1 MRKIVLISG
10 HLCTGKSELAR
21 SLQEEFGYHI
31 VKSSDILKGI
41 ARERGDRD
49 DRLSLQRLGDQMD
62 QETDGKWLHE
72 QVFNHC
78 ASLSS
83 NVQVVID
90 NIRTHGQLT
99 HFRASHY
106 FDATH
111 VHLYVADIKETER
124 RWAARS
130 MSALGEAPTYPDA
143 DLLKNEDDIKFFKG
157 DADVRI
163 ETGRSDN
170 QDTLVR
176 VAARLG
182 LYSPPDFRCVD
193 VIVGGQY
200 GSEGKGN
207 IAAYLANEYDVLV
220 RVGGP
225 NAGHTVVSRSGE
237 YTYHQ
242 LPSGCKDS
250 NARILLGP
258 GMTINVQKLL
268 VEIKDCSLRED
279 RLFIDPQAM
288 IIEDED
294 LQAEKKIVNGIG
306 STGQGG
312 GAAAA
317 RRITNRLVGE
327 VRLARDVPELAPYV
341 GVGPNYKG
349 STMQRLEEA
358 YRAGQSILLEGTQGS
373 GLSLYHGE
381 YPYVT
386 SRDTNVA
393 GCLAE
398 AGISPSRVR
407 RILIVVRATPI
418 RVGNPKEG
426 GTSGNIKHE
435 TKFSVVAEAAELPAE
450 ELERYEITSTTG
462 RDRRVGWFN
471 WEQFRKT
478 CALNAP
484 TDIVLTFADYVSGI
498 NRNARR
504 FDQLSPQTIMFI
516 EELERIAHAPVSL
529 ISTRFPRGDK
539 AMGDLRNIIDRRDW
553 LGRKKQTA

>member
-1 MRKIVLISG
+1 M
-10 HLCTGKSELAR
+10 A
-21 SLQEEFGYHI
+21 
-31 VKSSDILKGI
+31 
-41 ARERGDRD
+41 
-49 DRLSLQRLGDQMD
+49 LQRLGDQMD

-72 QVFNHC
+72 QVLNHC
-78 ASLSS
+78 SSLSPG
-83 NVQVVID
+83 VEVVID
-90 NIRTHGQLT
+90 NVRTRGQLA
-99 HFRASHY
+99 HFRASQY
-106 FDATH
+106 FDTNH
-111 VHLYVADIKETER
+111 VHLYVADVNETDR
-124 RWAARS
+124 RWAERA
-130 MSALGEAPTYPDA
+130 MAAPGAAPTYPDA
-143 DLLKNEDDIKFFKG
+143 DLLKDLDDINYFKN

-182 LYSPPDFRCVD
+182 LYSPPDLRCVD
-193 VIVGGQY
+193 VVVGGQY

-207 IAAYLANEYDVLV
+207 IAAYLATEYDVLV

-242 LPSGCKDS
+242 LPSGCKDG

-268 VEIKDCSLRED
+268 AEIKDCSIAEN

-294 LQAEKKIVNGIG
+294 RKSEEKIVNGIG

-317 RRITNRLVGE
+317 RRITNRLAGE

-349 STMQRLEEA
+349 STMHRLEEA

-418 RVGNPKEG
+418 RVGNPKQG

-435 TKFSVVAEAAELPAE
+435 TDFAAVARTAGLPAE

-484 TDIVLTFADYVSGI
+484 TDVVLTFADYVSGE

-504 FDQLSPQTIMFI
+504 FDQLSSQTIMFV

-553 LGRKKQTA
+553 FGRKKPTV

>member
-1 MRKIVLISG
+1 MRRIVLLSG

-21 SLQEEFGYHI
+21 SLEVEFGYHI
-31 VKSSDILKGI
+31 VKSSEILKGI
-41 ARERGDRD
+41 ASSRGAEQDRMA
-49 DRLSLQRLGDQMD
+49 LQKLGDEMD
-62 QETDGKWLHE
+62 QETEGRWLHE
-72 QVFNHC
+72 HVLDLC
-78 ASLSS
+78 KGLGLDA
-83 NVQVVID
+83 QVVLD
-90 NIRTHGQLT
+90 NVRTKEQLE
-99 HFRASHY
+99 HFRTSSDFEA
-106 FDATH
+106 AH
-111 VHLYVADIKETER
+111 VHLYVADVSETER
-124 RWAARS
+124 RWKARVSSGAGVEAA
-130 MSALGEAPTYPDA
+130 YPDA
-143 DLLKNEDDIKFFKG
+143 DLLKDVEDINYFKG

-182 LYSPPDFRCVD
+182 LYSPPDLRCVD

-237 YTYHQ
+237 YVYHQ
-242 LPSGCKDS
+242 LPSGSRDC

-258 GMTINVQKLL
+258 GMTLNVEQLL
-268 VEIKDCSLRED
+268 SEIQDCGIGED

-288 IIEDED
+288 IIEEADRE
-294 LQAEKKIVNGIG
+294 AEKEIVNGIG

-317 RRITNRLVGE
+317 RRITDRIEGK
-327 VRLARDVPELAPYV
+327 VRLARDVPELARYV
-341 GVGPNYKG
+341 GVEPSYRG
-349 STMQRLEEA
+349 STTQRLEEA
-358 YRAGQSILLEGTQGS
+358 YRAGHSILLEGTQGS

-398 AGISPSRVR
+398 AGISPARVR
-407 RILIVVRATPI
+407 RILVVVRVTPI
-418 RVGNPKEG
+418 RVGNPNAEHI
-426 GTSGNIKHE
+426 SGHIKHE
-435 TKFSVVAEAAELPAE
+435 TDFKTVAAEAKLPSE
-450 ELERYEITSTTG
+450 ELERYEITSTTK
-462 RDRRVGWFN
+462 RNRRVGWFS

-484 TDIVLTFADYVSGI
+484 TDIVLTFADYIVGT
-498 NRNARR
+498 NRDARR
-504 FDQLSPQTIMFI
+504 FDQLSTDTLRFV

-529 ISTRFPRGDK
+529 ISTRFPREEN
-539 AMGDLRNIIDRRDW
+539 ARLDLRNIIDRRDW
-553 LGRKKQTA
+553 SGGNRR